1 MEILFSFKG
10 AYAHTAVKVIP
21 SLNKGSVGFYCL
33 FELKKI
39 VFVPDA
45 LSSSSRAKL
54 PPENACSTQ
63 IQISFFLLFKE
74 LVDFKSFFKIIFGL
88 LINSSVLFC

>member
-10 AYAHTAVKVIP
+10 AYAHTEVKVIP

-33 FELKKI
+33 FELHEI

-45 LSSSSRAKL
+45 LSSSSRAKF
-54 PPENACSTQ
+54 PPDSCSTQ

-74 LVDFKSFFKIIFGL
+74 LVDFKSFFKIIFG
-88 LINSSVLFC
+88 